1 MRMVKSILAGVVVVT
16 GVLACDEP
24 LGVDNT
30 NNPDVNRAFSTP
42 AGIER
47 IIGTTFQLIQIGNH
61 GSNTA
66 IKSQLFN
73 MAFESYAS
81 VANNGMAV
89 RAALPRL
96 AIQNTRGNQTATENF
111 RDFAHLQ
118 RAARLAANAIAAV
131 DSLKARSRSL
141 GTAAQDARGRAFAFF
156 SNGVAVGNVA
166 LAYDSAA
173 IITPELQFGS
183 TEVLPLSG
191 YSDVMDAALALL
203 DSAIANAAGMG
214 TLALP
219 SSWINGNAMTSAEF
233 VRFVRSYKARFR
245 AGVARTPAERDD
257 ADWDAIL
264 ADAQNGVTADV
275 NITLSPSANW
285 TNAWIGQHHIFQ
297 GWHQVPYFFLGMA
310 DTARAYDAWL
320 ATPLNQREPF
330 LVRTPDRRLPSG
342 ATRAAQQTN
351 SPASPS
357 GVLYFRNRASG
368 GDTPGEPWGTS
379 FYDHYRFIPIFN
391 AANNGPW
398 PIMTKAE
405 IDMLAAEG
413 HIRSGNFAA
422 AAALIDVYR
431 TRAGLPVLGT
441 SITSLS
447 DPVPGGNAC
456 VPRVPQPPSF
466 TTTACGNIMEAMKWE
481 KRMETAFTG
490 WGQWYF
496 DSRGWG
502 DLPEGTALHYPV
514 PFQEMDARGLP
525 FYNLG
530 GVGGDDSAAKGTYG
544 F

>member
-1 MRMVKSILAGVVVVT
+1 MRILQSILAGVVVT
-16 GVLACDEP
+16 AALGCGDEP
-24 LGVDNT
+24 LGVENT
-30 NNPDVNRAFSTP
+30 NNPDVDRAFSTP

-66 IKSQLFN
+66 IKPQLFN

-96 AIQNTRGNQTATENF
+96 AIQNTRGNQTSTENF

-131 DSLKARSRSL
+131 DSLSANNRSL
-141 GTAAQDARGRAFAFF
+141 GTPEQDARGRAFAFF
-156 SNGVAVGNVA
+156 SNGVALGNVA

-173 IITPELQFGS
+173 ILTPALQFGS
-183 TEVLPLSG
+183 TEVPPLSG
-191 YSDVMDAALALL
+191 YSDVMDAALAML
-203 DSAIANAAGMG
+203 DSAIENAAGMDDL
-214 TLALP
+214 TIP
-219 SSWINGNAMTSAEF
+219 SSWINGNGMTSAQF
-233 VRFVRSYKARFR
+233 VRLVRSYKARLR
-245 AGVARTPAERDD
+245 AGVARTPADRDA
-257 ADWDAIL
+257 ADWDEIL
-264 ADAQNGVTADV
+264 ADAENGITADV
-275 NITLSPSANW
+275 NITLSQSANW

-297 GWHQVPYFFLGMA
+297 GWHQTPYFILGMA
-310 DTARAYDAWL
+310 DTSRAYDTWL
-320 ATPLNQREPF
+320 GTAINERQPF
-330 LVRTPDRRLPSG
+330 LIRTPDRRLPRG
-342 ATRAAQQTN
+342 ATRAVQIDSSPTN
-351 SPASPS
+351 PV
-357 GVLYFRNRASG
+357 GVLYYRNRPTG
-368 GDTPGEPWGTS
+368 GDTPGEAWGTS
-379 FYDHYRFIPIFN
+379 FYDHYRFIPIFR

-405 IDMLAAEG
+405 IDMLAAEA
-413 HIRSGNFAA
+413 HIRNGDFAE

-431 TRAGLPVLGT
+431 ARVGLPAIGS

-447 DPVPGGNAC
+447 DPVPGGNGC

-490 WGQWYF
+490 LGQWYF

-530 GVGGDDSAAKGTYG
+530 GVGGEDSAVRGTYG

>member
-1 MRMVKSILAGVVVVT
+1 MQMVKSILAGVVVAT
-16 GVLACDEP
+16 AALGCDEP

-30 NNPDVNRAFSTP
+30 NNPDVDRAFSTP

-66 IKSQLFN
+66 IKPQLFN

-96 AIQNTRGNQTATENF
+96 SIQNTRGNQTASEVF

-118 RAARLAANAIAAV
+118 RAARLSANAIAAV
-131 DSLKARSRSL
+131 DSLKARSGSL

-156 SNGVAVGNVA
+156 TNGVALGNVA

-173 IITPELQFGS
+173 IITNELPFGS
-183 TEVLPLSG
+183 VEVPPLSG
-191 YSDVMDAALALL
+191 YADVMDAALALL
-203 DSAIANAAGMG
+203 DSAIAQAGAMG
-214 TLALP
+214 TLSTP
-219 SSWINGNAMTSAEF
+219 SSWINGNAMDRAALI
-233 VRFVRSYKARFR
+233 RLIRSYRARFR
-245 AGVARTPAERDD
+245 AGVARTPADRDA

-264 ADAQNGVTADV
+264 ADAENGITADI

-285 TNAWIGQHHIFQ
+285 TNSWIGQHHIFQ
-297 GWHQVPYFFLGMA
+297 GWHQTPYFMLGMA
-310 DTARAYDAWL
+310 DTSRAFDTWL
-320 ATPLNQREPF
+320 ATPLNDRQVF
-330 LVRTPDRRLPSG
+330 LVRTPDKRLPSG
-342 ATRAAQQTN
+342 ETRSAQQGN
-351 SPASPS
+351 SPSPPS
-357 GVLYFRNRASG
+357 GVQYYRNRASG
-368 GDTPGEPWGTS
+368 GDTPGEAWGTS
-379 FYDHYRFIPIFN
+379 YYDHYRFIAIFN

-405 IDMLAAEG
+405 IDMLAAEA
-413 HIRSGNFAA
+413 HIRNGDFAE

-431 TRAGLPVLGT
+431 MRAGLPAIGA
-441 SITSLS
+441 SITSLT

-456 VPRVPQPPSF
+456 VPRVPQPPTF

-490 WGQWYF
+490 YGQWYF

-530 GVGGDDSAAKGTYG
+530 GVGGEDAAARGTYG
-544 F
+544 Y